1 MCEPTTATLMYM
13 AIASS
18 VASAGAQVMQANAQ
32 EDALEASAEAQAEET
47 GYKIQQETGERVAQA
62 RRERSRL
69 QVAAGEAGIAANS
82 GSFEAQMQNSFAR
95 QNRDLA
101 IIAKN
106 KTFAERGI
114 QTSAGSQAA
123 NIRSGL
129 QIGTELGGNIV
140 GAMGTRQ
147 AADAAAKP

>member
-1 MCEPTTATLMYM
+1 MCEPTTATLMYI

-32 EDALEASAEAQAEET
+32 EDALESSAKAQAEET
-47 GYKIQQETGERVAQA
+47 GAKIQQETGERVAQA

-69 QVAAGEAGIAANS
+69 RVAAGEAGIAANS
-82 GSFEAQMQNSFAR
+82 NSFEAQIADSFAK

-101 IIAKN
+101 IIQSNKN
-106 KTFAERGI
+106 FAQRGI
-114 QTSAGSQAA
+114 QTRAGSEAA

-129 QIGTELGGNIV
+129 QIGTELAGNVV
-140 GAMGTRQ
+140 GAVGNKR
-147 AADAAAKP
+147 AADGP